1 MIGVG
6 CTRALIAVQFHGKL
20 GRRDLCRIYGETI
33 VTIKAYDFLILVH
46 ANTVARDPC
55 A

>member
-33 VTIKAYDFLILVH
+33 VTTKAYYFLILVYT
-46 ANTVARDPC
+46 NTVAHEQY